1 MVAGR
6 TGYTSFPLV
15 LAFFNP
21 DFTFNQCITPTLT
34 ALERLL
40 FQYIT
45 PLYILSLLMVVLA
58 LTSVKGLSKVLGR
71 HSFLQALWLL
81 FMISYF
87 NIAATTFRIVQC
99 RAVGPNN
106 ELVLVE
112 DPSVVC
118 YTGTHLAWS
127 IVAIIVA
134 IVFVVPFPLYVIILY
149 RIPKYKPI
157 TDVYASVYTDQRRW
171 WVCVDIGRRLLLV
184 LLGVFVQDT
193 TGRNFALLMGLL
205 VILLVQ
211 VVTWPYKS
219 SFHNWFAVFVT
230 WMLLVIT
237 CVTQPD
243 LYLIMDPGR
252 YTSWTLT
259 ALAILIG
266 AVLVEIILHCVYKL
280 SVETFLKDYLLCFC
294 KKRFGVV
301 DAEVKED
308 ANESPENEEKGYK
321 QYREP
326 LLDANDIEHAGSSSI
341 LFNRGS
347 EKLSSGRKVISSHSG
362 SSRLNASLV
371 QTTVVSLANYNCINS
386 NSTLIL

>member
-1 MVAGR
+1 M
-6 TGYTSFPLV
+6 

-40 FQYIT
+40 LQYIT

-87 NIAATTFRIVQC
+87 NIANTTFAIIHC
-99 RAVGPNN
+99 TAVGPNN

-112 DPSVVC
+112 DASVVC
-118 YTGTHLAWS
+118 YAGAHLAWS
-127 IVAIIVA
+127 IVAIILA
-134 IVFVVPFPLYVIILY
+134 IIFVVPFPLYVVILY

-157 TDVYASVYTDQRRW
+157 TDVYTSVYTDDRRW

-184 LLGVFVQDT
+184 LLGVFVQDAVN
-193 TGRNFALLMGLL
+193 RNFALLMGLL

-211 VVTWPYKS
+211 VMTWPYKNKVD
-219 SFHNWFAVFVT
+219 NWFALFVT

-237 CVTQPD
+237 CVTQPN
-243 LYLIMDPGR
+243 LYLIIDPGR

-259 ALAILIG
+259 ASVLLIG
-266 AVLVEIILHCVYKL
+266 AVLLLMEAILYYCKKKQPVD
-280 SVETFLKDYLLCFC
+280 TFLKGCITSISNHLSC
-294 KKRFGVV
+294 K
-301 DAEVKED
+301 ELPQEED
-308 ANESPENEEKGYK
+308 NPPSCSINSGSSYSKSYRHL
-321 QYREP
+321 REP
-326 LLDANDIEHAGSSSI
+326 LLDDLPNHSSDLTSVGHGNAKRDISVTIVGIE
-341 LFNRGS
+341 
-347 EKLSSGRKVISSHSG
+347 LSSELSK
-362 SSRLNASLV
+362 
-371 QTTVVSLANYNCINS
+371 QK
-386 NSTLIL
+386 

>member
-1 MVAGR
+1 M
-6 TGYTSFPLV
+6 

-34 ALERLL
+34 ALNRLL
-40 FQYIT
+40 LQYVT
-45 PLYILSLLMVVLA
+45 PLYILFLLMVVLA
-58 LTSVKGLSKVLGR
+58 LTSVKGLSKILGR

-87 NIAATTFRIVQC
+87 NIANTTFAIIHC
-99 RAVGPNN
+99 TAVGPSN

-134 IVFVVPFPLYVIILY
+134 IIFVVPFPLYVIILY
-149 RIPKYKPI
+149 HIPKYKPI
-157 TDVYASVYTDQRRW
+157 TDVYTSVYMDQRRW
-171 WVCVDIGRRLLLV
+171 WVCIDLGRRLLLV

-211 VVTWPYKS
+211 VMTWPYKS
-219 SFHNWFAVFVT
+219 TVDNWFALFVT

-237 CVTQPD
+237 CVTQPN
-243 LYLIMDPGR
+243 LYLIVDPGR

-259 ALAILIG
+259 AFVLLVGGCLLALQALVNRYFKITMDDLSKKLI
-266 AVLVEIILHCVYKL
+266 ASAL
-280 SVETFLKDYLLCFC
+280 SFWNGKGTTLLN
-294 KKRFGVV
+294 GT
-301 DAEVKED
+301 
-308 ANESPENEEKGYK
+308 
-321 QYREP
+321 
-326 LLDANDIEHAGSSSI
+326 
-341 LFNRGS
+341 
-347 EKLSSGRKVISSHSG
+347 
-362 SSRLNASLV
+362 NA
-371 QTTVVSLANYNCINS
+371 TNYS
-386 NSTLIL
+386 AL